1 MAKQWL
7 TFRQEKSYR
16 GEVPQMQKLTGL
28 DEMFLSVDE
37 AGTTNGVMGGLV
49 IYERP
54 TTPGAAGAEA
64 MVERIEDRLEHLP
77 FLRWK
82 LARTPLGLDHF
93 RWVEAGRVE
102 IADHVR
108 TIRLPGKGD
117 DRLLAAEVASIMEVA
132 LPKDR
137 PLWELVVIEGLAKG
151 RIAHLLRIHH
161 GLIDGSS
168 VPTVLDILSDNPTP
182 GLGFATKQRW
192 HSDLLTG
199 RIGLTGRGL
208 VATAVRPVKFA
219 GLQVKTV
226 RFLASRAEEDGRLRA
241 APAFA
246 GRILPGP
253 LGAPFRGLANLRRS
267 EELPPVQSVVPT
279 LRKPATPFNGRVE
292 SARSYAFSDL
302 PLADF
307 KTVGKAFGV
316 TLNDVVIAVVAGSL
330 RRYLEERG
338 GIPEQPL
345 VVCIPASLRTGE
357 ERPYWANHVFMFFA
371 ELPTDV
377 EDPIERLHEA
387 RARVRAGKQTFDATP
402 ARLVREASEFIF
414 YPVWSL
420 PQRVLS
426 KAPRRYSP
434 SMWNVVVSNVRGPA
448 NPVSV
453 TGATMA
459 GYWPAA
465 FLTMG
470 LGLNITLQSY
480 VDRVDFGFMGATNLT
495 GDLWELPDHMAT
507 ELALLLE
514 AARQKTAAEES
525 PTVVKPLKKT
535 KSARA

>member
-1 MAKQWL
+1 
-7 TFRQEKSYR
+7 
-16 GEVPQMQKLTGL
+16 MQKLTGL
-28 DEMFLSVDE
+28 DEMFLSVDD
-37 AGTTNGVMGGLV
+37 AGSTNGAMGGLV

-54 TTPGAAGAEA
+54 SSTTAARAEA
-64 MVERIEDRLEHLP
+64 MVERIEERLEQLP

-82 LARTPLGLDHF
+82 LARTPLGLDHA
-93 RWVEAGRVE
+93 RWVDAGKLDV
-102 IADHVR
+102 ADHVR
-108 TIRLPGKGD
+108 TLWLAGRGTD
-117 DRLLAAEVASIMEVA
+117 QELAAAVGAIMEVP
-132 LPKDR
+132 LPRKR
-137 PLWELVVIEGLAKG
+137 PLWELVVIEGLAEG

-168 VPTVLDILSDNPTP
+168 VPTVLNILSDDPTP
-182 GLGFATKQRW
+182 GLGFETHQPW

-199 RIGLTGRGL
+199 RLGLTGRGL
-208 VATAVRPVKFA
+208 VATVVRPVKFA
-219 GLQVKTV
+219 GLQVRTV
-226 RFLASRAEEDGRLRA
+226 GFLASRAGEDGRLRA

-246 GRILPGP
+246 GRIIPGR
-253 LGAPFRGLANLRRS
+253 LGAPFRGLANVKRS
-267 EELPPVQSVVPT
+267 DDLPPVQSVIPT
-279 LRKPATPFNGRVE
+279 LKKPATPFNGRVDSE
-292 SARSYAFSDL
+292 RSFAFSDL

-307 KTVGKAFGV
+307 KAVGKAFGV

-338 GIPEQPL
+338 GVPDQPL

-357 ERPYWANHVFMFFA
+357 EKPYWANHVFMFFA

-377 EDPIERLHEA
+377 KDPIERLHEA
-387 RARVRAGKQTFDATP
+387 KARVRAGKQAFDATP
-402 ARLVREASEFIF
+402 THLLRQASEFI
-414 YPVWSL
+414 PNLVWSL

-448 NPVSV
+448 TPVSV

-507 ELALLLE
+507 ELAVLVE
-514 AARQKTAAEES
+514 AAKDQELAAE
-525 PTVVKPLKKT
+525 
-535 KSARA
+535 KSAPTKPRTSVRA

>member
-1 MAKQWL
+1 
-7 TFRQEKSYR
+7 
-16 GEVPQMQKLTGL
+16 MQKLTGL

-37 AGTTNGVMGGLV
+37 AGSTNGVMGGLV
-49 IYERP
+49 VYERP
-54 TTPGAAGAEA
+54 TTPGAARAEA
-64 MVERIEDRLEHLP
+64 MVERIENRLDQLP

-93 RWVEAGRVE
+93 RWVDAGPVDV
-102 IADHVR
+102 AAHVR
-108 TIRLPGKGD
+108 TVRLAGRGT
-117 DRLLAAEVASIMEVA
+117 DRAVAAEVAALMEVP
-132 LPKDR
+132 LSKDR
-137 PLWELVVIEGLAKG
+137 PLWEVVVIEGLAKG
-151 RIAHLLRIHH
+151 RVAQLLRIHH

-168 VPTVLDILSDNPTP
+168 VPTVLDILSDDPTP
-182 GLGFATKQRW
+182 GLGFETHQPW

-199 RIGLTGRGL
+199 RLGLAGRGL

-219 GLQVKTV
+219 GLQVKTLG
-226 RFLASRAEEDGRLRA
+226 FLSSRAEEDGRLRA

-246 GRILPGP
+246 GRIIPGP

-267 EELPPVQSVVPT
+267 DGLQPVQSVIPT

-292 SARSYAFSDL
+292 NERSYAFSDL

-338 GIPEQPL
+338 GVPEQPL

-387 RARVRAGKQTFDATP
+387 KARVKAGKQSFDATP
-402 ARLVREASEFIF
+402 THLIRQVSEFIP
-414 YPVWSL
+414 YAVWSL
-420 PQRVLS
+420 PQRILS

-434 SMWNVVVSNVRGPA
+434 TMWNVVVSNVRGPA
-448 NPVSV
+448 TPISV
-453 TGATMA
+453 TGATIV

-507 ELALLLE
+507 ELAILVE
-514 AARQKTAAEES
+514 AARQKTTGDQNLA
-525 PTVVKPLKKT
+525 VVKPIKP
-535 KSARA
+535 ARA